1 MKKHL
6 LGTTAF
12 AAASLATSGAMAQ
25 SLEDR
30 VQTLEEQMLMGS
42 PGSGF
47 DINISGWMQG
57 GFFIQ
62 DIDPDTI
69 GAIANYVGATG
80 MEDYSDYDVKMS
92 GAEVQFTARK
102 RLPQGIRI
110 GGRVELSGFTT
121 RDQVDETYIWVQ
133 SRFGRVILGADDDV
147 YNKMHYSVPFPS
159 LNGVDSPNYRH
170 TVATAVRAGTNAS
183 LAGDSNKLSY
193 FTPRIAGVQLGI
205 SYTPH
210 NGNRNGEANGSGAR
224 DLNGVS
230 LENVIGVGATFRR
243 RISGF
248 FVGASAGWQGG
259 TSNVTYDPDGPDGR
273 VFSHPADPT
282 NSFTVNR
289 PITGV
294 KTDPSSW
301 HIGGNI
307 SKDGWRVGGAY
318 ARYEG
323 HGSPLTFDLTALNG
337 DENIIDIS
345 DRVEQSVWAV
355 GASYSIGP
363 WTAGIG
369 YLQAEGE
376 GRVEKLNLNDHRIA
390 DNLIAA
396 GTRNVSPETTVLGF
410 GVSYKIARGVTLA
423 ADVAFYEDDNGRS
436 GYHDGTR
443 AGPREPMGDFVEQNA
458 KVEAVGAGLILGINF

>member
-12 AAASLATSGAMAQ
+12 AAASLAASGAMAQ

-30 VQTLEEQMLMGS
+30 IQTLEEQMLMGS
-42 PGSGF
+42 PGSDF
-47 DINISGWMQG
+47 DISVSGWMQG
-57 GFFIQ
+57 GFFVQ

-69 GAIANYVGATG
+69 GAAARYVGATG
-80 MEDYSDYDVKMS
+80 MEDYSDYDLKMS
-92 GAEVQFTARK
+92 GAEVQFRARTQ
-102 RLPQGIRI
+102 LYNGITL

-121 RDQVDETYIWVQ
+121 RDQVDETYIWME

-170 TVATAVRAGTNAS
+170 TVATAVRAGTNSS

-193 FTPRIAGVQLGI
+193 FTPRIAGVQLGL

-210 NGNRNGEANGSGAR
+210 NGNRNGEANGFGAR
-224 DLNGVS
+224 DLNSVS

-243 RISGF
+243 RLGGF
-248 FVGASAGWQGG
+248 WVGASAGWQGG

-273 VFSHPADPT
+273 VFIRPGNDIT
-282 NSFTVNR
+282 DTFVVNR
-289 PITGV
+289 PVTGV
-294 KTDPSSW
+294 TTDPSSW
-301 HIGGNI
+301 HIGGNV
-307 SKDGWRVGGAY
+307 SGGGWKFGGAY

-323 HGSPLTFDLTALNG
+323 HGSPLTFDLRDNG
-337 DENIIDIS
+337 DNVIDLSNRI
-345 DRVEQSVWAV
+345 EQNAWAV

-369 YLQAEGE
+369 YFQSEGE
-376 GRVEKLNLNDHRIA
+376 GRVEKVNLNGHRIA
-390 DNLIAA
+390 DNAIAA
-396 GTRNVSPETTVLGF
+396 GTRDVSPETSVLGF
-410 GVSYKIARGVTLA
+410 GVSYKIARGVTVA

-436 GYHDGTR
+436 GYYDETP
-443 AGPREPMGDFVEQNA
+443 AGPGEPAGDFVEQNA
-458 KVEAVGAGLILGINF
+458 KVEAVGGGLILGINF